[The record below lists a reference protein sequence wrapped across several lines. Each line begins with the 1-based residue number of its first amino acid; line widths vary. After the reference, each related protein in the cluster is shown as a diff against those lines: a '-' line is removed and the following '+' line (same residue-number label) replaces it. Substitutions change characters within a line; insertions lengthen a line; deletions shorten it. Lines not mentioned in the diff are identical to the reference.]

1 MVTIQVKRNVR
12 LEVEKSIL
20 LQAARITLEATETP
34 ENVDAS
40 IVIGNDDLLHELN
53 LNYRHADA
61 PTDVL
66 SFPSAE
72 VDPDTSLRYLGDVV
86 ISLPRAQEQ
95 ASTEG
100 HPLAEE
106 LQLLVVHGMLHL
118 LGFDHEESRD
128 KQKMWVIQDEILKQL
143 GLSITSPM

>member
-1 MVTIQVKRNVR
+1 M
-12 LEVEKSIL
+12 EKSIL
-20 LQAARITLEATETP
+20 LRAARKTLEATKTL
-34 ENVDAS
+34 ENVGVS
-40 IVIGNDDLLHELN
+40 IVIGDDDLLHELN
-53 LNYRHADA
+53 LNYRHTDA

-66 SFPSAE
+66 SFPSDE
-72 VDPDTSLRYLGDVV
+72 IDPDTSIRYLGDVV

-95 ASTEG
+95 TSAEG

-128 KQKMWVIQDEILKQL
+128 KKKMWVIQDKILKQL
-143 GLSITSPM
+143 GLSFTSPI